1 MKLQITITLTTRVC
15 SLDNHLLV
23 EAYPGMVFSANHV
36 RLAAVR
42 DEIAHVPAGVKEIKL
57 LLRLGKRKEPKII

>member
-1 MKLQITITLTTRVC
+1 
-15 SLDNHLLV
+15 V